1 MAVLVSTLE
10 SAAFADQ
17 LLATIGAIRRAGRRQ
32 SGRPDELSALSGA
45 QLELVRLLRR
55 RPGVSVA
62 EAASELRLAA
72 NTVSTLVGELSE
84 AGLLV
89 RSVDRADRRV
99 ARLDLAPEMRRTVE
113 RWRDRR
119 VDALAAAYERL
130 SAAERRRL
138 AAALPCLDRLA
149 GALEERVA

>member
-1 MAVLVSTLE
+1 MLATTADSTTI
-10 SAAFADQ
+10 ADQ

-32 SGRPDELSALSGA
+32 SGRPDELSSLPGA

-89 RSVDRADRRV
+89 RSIDQADRRV

-119 VDALAAAYERL
+119 VDALAAAFERL
-130 SAAERRRL
+130 SSAERRRL
-138 AAALPCLDRLA
+138 AAALPCLEHLA
-149 GALEERVA
+149 GSLEEGLA

>member
-1 MAVLVSTLE
+1 MTATTLDST
-10 SAAFADQ
+10 AIADQ

-32 SGRPDELSALSGA
+32 SGRPDEYSALTGA

-72 NTVSTLVGELSE
+72 NTVSTLVRELSE

-89 RSVDRADRRV
+89 RSIDRADRRV
-99 ARLDLAPEMRRTVE
+99 ARLDLAPAMRRTVE

-119 VDALAAAYERL
+119 VDALASAFDRL

-138 AAALPCLDRLA
+138 AVALPCLDHLA
-149 GALEERVA
+149 ASLEEGVA

>member
-1 MAVLVSTLE
+1 MLASTLD
-10 SAAFADQ
+10 SPAVADQ

-32 SGRPDELSALSGA
+32 SGRPDELSALTGA

-62 EAASELRLAA
+62 DAASELRLAA

-89 RSVDRADRRV
+89 RSVDPVDRRV
-99 ARLDLAPEMRRTVE
+99 ARLDLAPPMRRSVE

-119 VDALAAAYERL
+119 VDALAAAFERL

-138 AAALPCLDRLA
+138 EAALPCLEHLA
-149 GALEERVA
+149 GALEEGVA